1 MTKRNY
7 AAIMSAKD
15 TAREIKK
22 LTDEVKE
29 KGVTKAYK
37 AVMRIAELNDKWL
50 NDFENV
56 NPAWTP
62 DNAQQGQYQKR
73 TYRTPAPAYEKETYK

>member
-15 TAREIKK
+15 MSREIKK
-22 LTDEVKE
+22 LTDEVKS

-37 AVMRIAELNDKWL
+37 AVMRIAELNWK
-50 NDFENV
+50 
-56 NPAWTP
+56 
-62 DNAQQGQYQKR
+62 KS
-73 TYRTPAPAYEKETYK
+73 